1 MHSWSWF
8 FSFVQEYV
16 CWWIAKRNANKWV
29 AEALVCI
36 LLVFGV
42 EPGRASYRYMGKLSQ
57 NLSQNTG
64 TKYFEQNFQDPGLT
78 SRQDLVI

>member
-1 MHSWSWF
+1 
-8 FSFVQEYV
+8 VYV
-16 CWWIAKRNANKWV
+16 GGLLARRNANKWV

-64 TKYFEQNFQDPGLT
+64 TKYFEQKFKDLVEFLLNQDPGLT
-78 SRQDLVI
+78 SRQGLVI